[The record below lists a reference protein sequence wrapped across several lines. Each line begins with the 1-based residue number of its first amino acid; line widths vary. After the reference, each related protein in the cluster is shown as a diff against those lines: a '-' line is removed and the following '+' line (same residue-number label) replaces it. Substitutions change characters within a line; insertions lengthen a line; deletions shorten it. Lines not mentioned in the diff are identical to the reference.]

1 MKTTT
6 IFSALVIT
14 TALLSSV
21 ATSQAASFGTLE
33 WVNRTGTVFD
43 TETIPV
49 EFRLTLDPNSVPLII
64 GPRGEGPPISGLEQE
79 DFDSLAA
86 EFPGY
91 TITLAY
97 VTHGFG
103 CGGTFGNCTSPP
115 PYRFNFSPLFPS
127 YDADFQPGTPVILPH
142 GEFIPDPIPAPLG
155 TYFHYRS
162 TIYLNVAGIYPDSV
176 NPEEMLTFF
185 RSFTVAEVACNNG
198 DTSCAFTRTVTP
210 VPLPAAA
217 WLFSAGLVGLATV
230 ARRRMRA

>member
-1 MKTTT
+1 MKTP

-14 TALLSSV
+14 TALFSSV

-49 EFRLTLDPNSVPLII
+49 EFRLTLDPNSIPLTI
-64 GPRGEGPPISGLEQE
+64 GSPRSGPPISGLEE
-79 DFDSLAA
+79 ADFDSLAF

-91 TITLAY
+91 TITNAY
-97 VTHGFG
+97 LTHGFG
-103 CGGTFGNCTSPP
+103 CEGTFGNCTTPP
-115 PYRFNFSPLFPS
+115 PYQFRSSYSFPFNDVDFSP
-127 YDADFQPGTPVILPH
+127 GTSVILQH
-142 GEFIPDPIPAPLG
+142 GEFIPTPSPAPSG

-162 TIYLNVAGIYPDSV
+162 VIYLAIEGSYPDSV
-176 NPEEMLTFF
+176 NPEEILPFQ
-185 RSFTVAEVACNNG
+185 RYFTVAEVACSSG

-217 WLFSAGLVGLATV
+217 WLFGAGLVGLAKV
-230 ARRRMRA
+230 ARRRMTV